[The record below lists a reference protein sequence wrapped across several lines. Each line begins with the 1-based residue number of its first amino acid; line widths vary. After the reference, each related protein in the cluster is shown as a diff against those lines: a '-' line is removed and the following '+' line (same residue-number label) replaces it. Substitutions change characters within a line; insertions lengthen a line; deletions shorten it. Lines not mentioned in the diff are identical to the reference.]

1 MISENKA
8 KINRKI
14 IYIVILKSQISK
26 LAYFHKLC
34 YNQFV
39 QKNDRSHLY
48 LEIEANMITIEK
60 TLNIAPED
68 ILRIRGILPCSTEKA
83 CFFDIETTGLSP
95 KVSSLYLIGAV
106 TIVEENAQLIQFFAD
121 DYKSEEALLTAF
133 SDMLDSCSHVI
144 HYNGSTFDIPYLE
157 KKYAEHH
164 LPSPFIAT
172 ESIDIYKKV
181 RSFHGKKQGKSAPP
195 SYFKTP
201 NLKLTTAE
209 KLLGFDRGED
219 VSGKDCIKL
228 YSEYMQHKF
237 AHNDSEADR
246 LFAAMLSHNHDDL
259 VGTVLCTQ
267 LLMYTCHLPG
277 TLTFKTTE
285 NSYTLTDTLPN
296 SLTYP
301 FKLEYDIPLY
311 ETEGTYSAAA
321 PEVSP
326 SSNGTAD
333 SSTSPISAHIVCDNT
348 DLTLTLPIISDTLY
362 HFFPD
367 YKNYFYLP
375 DEDMAIH
382 KSVGTYVDKSHRE
395 PATAKNCYTKKTGRF
410 LPLPAKSSIDEV
422 HVFSYKDTPSSFI
435 DIETAPESDL
445 TALLSLFLPSQ
456 I

>member
-1 MISENKA
+1 
-8 KINRKI
+8 
-14 IYIVILKSQISK
+14 
-26 LAYFHKLC
+26 
-34 YNQFV
+34 
-39 QKNDRSHLY
+39 
-48 LEIEANMITIEK
+48 MITIEK
-60 TLNIAPED
+60 TLNIASEN
-68 ILRIRGILPCSTEKA
+68 ITRISSILPCSTEKA

-106 TIVEENAQLIQFFAD
+106 TLVEGKAQLIQFFAD
-121 DYKSEEALLTAF
+121 DYKSEDALLIAF
-133 SDMLDSCSHVI
+133 SEMLNSCSHVI
-144 HYNGSTFDIPYLE
+144 HYNGSTFDVPYLE

-164 LPSPFIAT
+164 LPSPFIST

-181 RSFHGKKQGKSAPP
+181 RSFHGKKQGKNTPS
-195 SYFKTP
+195 SYFRAP
-201 NLKLTTAE
+201 NLKLTTME

-219 VSGKDCIKL
+219 ISGKDCIKL

-267 LLMYTCHLPG
+267 LLMYTCHLSG
-277 TLTFKTTE
+277 TLTAKTTE

-311 ETEGTYSAAA
+311 ETAGTNPADA

-326 SSNGTAD
+326 SSDGTAD
-333 SSTSPISAHIVCDNT
+333 TSTSHISARIVCEDT
-348 DLTLTLPIISDTLY
+348 DLTLTLPIICDILY

-382 KSVGTYVDKSHRE
+382 KSVGTYVDKAHRE
-395 PATAKNCYTKKTGRF
+395 PATAKNCYTKKAGHF
-410 LPLPAKSSIDEV
+410 LPLPPKSSIDEAP
-422 HVFSYKDTPSSFI
+422 VFSHKDTPSFFI